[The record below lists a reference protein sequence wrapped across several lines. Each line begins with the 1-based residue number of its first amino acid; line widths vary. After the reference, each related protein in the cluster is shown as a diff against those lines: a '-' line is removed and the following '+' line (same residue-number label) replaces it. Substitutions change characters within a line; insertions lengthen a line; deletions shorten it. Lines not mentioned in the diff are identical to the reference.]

1 MVIVRIFQQKRT
13 SHAHQRSFYIKVEV
27 SKKRGKGGIVL
38 GSCPNCSKAF
48 SFVEKFHLSHTKMM
62 MCPSCRHQ
70 IKETFVSKMS
80 FFLICLIPLL
90 VMLIQLKGA
99 SPMLKWPT
107 LLGWILLNFYV
118 LQPIIHRYELTSRR

>member
-1 MVIVRIFQQKRT
+1 MVIVRIFQQKRM

-27 SKKRGKGGIVL
+27 SMKRGKGGIVL
-38 GSCPNCSKAF
+38 GSCPNCLKAF

-80 FFLICLIPLL
+80 FFMICLIPLL

-99 SPMLKWPT
+99 SPMLKWPI